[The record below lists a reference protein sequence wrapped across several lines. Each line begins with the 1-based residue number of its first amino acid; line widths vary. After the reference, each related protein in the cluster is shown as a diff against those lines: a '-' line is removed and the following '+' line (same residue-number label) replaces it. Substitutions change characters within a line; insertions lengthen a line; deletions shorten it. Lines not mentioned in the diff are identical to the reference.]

1 MRVVVTAGASGI
13 GRAVAERFL
22 ATGARVAICDV
33 DAAAVADFSQAYP
46 DAIAVV
52 ADVTDEAQ
60 MDAFFAAVE
69 AKLGGADLVH
79 ANCGIGGPAGLIDE
93 ISYEDWQKTV
103 NINAQ

>member
-46 DAIAVV
+46 DAIAMV

-60 MDAFFAAVE
+60 MDAFFCSR
-69 AKLGGADLVH
+69 GGQ
-79 ANCGIGGPAGLIDE
+79 IGGRGPSARQLRHRRACRAD
-93 ISYEDWQKTV
+93 
-103 NINAQ
+103 